1 MPQNEDT
8 DQTDDLQD
16 VAKTLE
22 KNTEEHDN
30 GKTAKAEAYEQAY
43 DEWQENN
50 NTELLENLIHQESLK
65 HKYQTLSKIRKKG
78 EYTNYDKLDAGLAG
92 AVLTSTSYV
101 VHPVL
106 ASLWIISLLKIG
118 SDSFADV
125 ESDNF
130 YSKLDDFGP
139 ELFYYT
145 VFSLAAFF
153 VFNQILGYTIVLENG
168 GTLPTIFSEVM
179 QFVN

>member
-8 DQTDDLQD
+8 DQTDDLEE
-16 VAKTLE
+16 VAETLE
-22 KNTEEHDN
+22 KSPEQEESIDS
-30 GKTAKAEAYEQAY
+30 KAEAYEKAY
-43 DEWQENN
+43 DQWQENN

-78 EYTNYDKLDAGLAG
+78 EHTNYDKLDAGLAG

-106 ASLWIISLLKIG
+106 ASLWIISLLKIT

-125 ESDNF
+125 ESDNI

-139 ELFYYT
+139 ETFYFL
-145 VFSLAAFF
+145 VFSLAAAF
-153 VFNQILGYTIVLENG
+153 VFHQILGYTIVLENG